1 MKCAKISRVVC
12 SLLLSLMIASCAL
25 ADGKEDIEDIVSK
38 IASGGYLEAI
48 KDDRRLYDGRIGAS
62 ISIEMNGR
70 ERARAAMLSADPF
83 SFVDTIELEY
93 GYYASRIG
101 DSLEIEETAKKL
113 FGEPVDTSLLGK
125 YQDESFD
132 AALVDGVP
140 MLLKSTAEGD
150 GSYTFTVLDKRVKL
164 MGNSAD
170 CEIDVF
176 SGSVEEES
184 LGRPTLRY
192 TLTFKKNAKPSEL
205 NKSGYYM
212 TGVKVTKLAD

>member
-62 ISIEMNGR
+62 IIIDMNGR

-101 DSLEIEETAKKL
+101 DSLEIEETQKNC
-113 FGEPVDTSLLGK
+113 S
-125 YQDESFD
+125 ESRSI
-132 AALVDGVP
+132 P
-140 MLLKSTAEGD
+140 H
-150 GSYTFTVLDKRVKL
+150 
-164 MGNSAD
+164 
-170 CEIDVF
+170 C
-176 SGSVEEES
+176 
-184 LGRPTLRY
+184 
-192 TLTFKKNAKPSEL
+192 
-205 NKSGYYM
+205 
-212 TGVKVTKLAD
+212 